1 MSFVIFITYDY
12 IMINCDDY
20 TDENKTK
27 HNLKWP
33 NIPDHPAEY

>member
-1 MSFVIFITYDY
+1 
-12 IMINCDDY
+12 MINCDDY

-33 NIPDHPAEY
+33 NIPDHTAEY